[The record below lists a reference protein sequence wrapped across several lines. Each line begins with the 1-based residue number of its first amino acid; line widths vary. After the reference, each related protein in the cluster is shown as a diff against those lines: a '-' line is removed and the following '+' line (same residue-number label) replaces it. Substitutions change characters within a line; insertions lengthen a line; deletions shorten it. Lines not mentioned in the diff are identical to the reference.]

1 MSLLVL
7 GTVAYDA
14 IETPFGTIDRVLGG
28 AAYHCSLAAS
38 FFTKPIQLVSVVGSD
53 YDESI
58 LAEMRHRGIDLLGL
72 QRRNDTKSFFWAGR
86 YGNDLNTRETLA
98 TELNALVGYDP
109 ILPEEYRGA
118 KFVFLGN
125 LAPSLQAR
133 VLDQLERQP
142 TLIGLD
148 TMNYWMDSALPELL
162 QVIERVHLVTVNDEE
177 ARQLTG
183 EYSLVKAARKIR
195 SWGPRIV
202 VIKKGEHGALLFVDD
217 EQLFFAPAL
226 PIENVF
232 DPTGAGDVFAGGM
245 MGYLAANGT
254 IDFHHLQNAVMYGS
268 TMASFCVEQF
278 GSERLRTLQRNEIRE
293 RYLKFRQLT
302 AYQVELM
309 D

>member
-14 IETPFGTIDRVLGG
+14 IETPFGTTDRVLGG

-38 FFTKPIQLVSVVGSD
+38 FFTQPIHLVSVVGSD
-53 YDESI
+53 YDESV
-58 LAEMRHRGIDLLGL
+58 LVEMRRRGIDLLGL
-72 QRRNDTKSFFWAGR
+72 QRRTDTKSFFWAGR

-109 ILPEEYRGA
+109 VLPEEYREA

-125 LAPSLQAR
+125 LAPGLQAR
-133 VLDQLERQP
+133 VLDQLEGQP

-148 TMNYWMDSALPELL
+148 TMNYWMNSALPELL

-226 PIENVF
+226 PLEDVF

-245 MGYLAANGT
+245 MGYLAAHGT

-268 TMASFCVEQF
+268 TLASFCVEQF
-278 GSERLRTLQRNEIRE
+278 GSERLRTLQRNEIRD
-293 RYLKFRQLT
+293 RYIKFRQLT